1 MMYIDRELLN
11 PVIPGTIRFT
21 SVLFDWLQEVS
32 EREKMS
38 FNQVVLQCCKN
49 CMVEDRRDAEISPTE
64 QTSDGNG

>member
-32 EREKMS
+32 EQEKDI
-38 FNQVVLQCCKN
+38 F
-49 CMVEDRRDAEISPTE
+49 
-64 QTSDGNG
+64 